1 MTPRLLRHSRLTR
14 GPLKRGL
21 LQRGLVSAAVLAAML
36 SGRANA
42 DTAAS
47 CSRDIQVPVALI
59 GMSTT
64 LLANGQVGG
73 IYPEAL
79 QGAALKAGCK
89 LVYSV
94 VPRARLEVLF
104 EMGKADLLMPA
115 SRTPARDKQ
124 GIFIPMISHR
134 ATLLSLAGAKRA
146 PLASAQELLDRQ
158 ELRVAV
164 VRGYDFGEQYQWL
177 VRELAR
183 QGRLYQEVDTV
194 AIARL
199 MQAGAIDVTI
209 MGPTTFHGAVQRDP
223 RVAGLVERL
232 RVEPIPELPWSTSGI
247 YLSRNALSPEDQATL
262 RELMEK
268 VAKSPAILEAFQ
280 RNYKQD
286 WLPESVRAR

>member
-1 MTPRLLRHSRLTR
+1 MMRRV
-14 GPLKRGL
+14 
-21 LQRGLVSAAVLAAML
+21 VSAAMLAAL
-36 SGRANA
+36 LTGH
-42 DTAAS
+42 AAAKAQGS
-47 CSRDIQVPVALI
+47 CTRDIQVPVALI
-59 GMSTT
+59 GMSMTQ
-64 LLANGQVGG
+64 LENGSVGG

-79 QGAALKAGCK
+79 QHAVQKAGCK
-89 LVYSV
+89 FVYSV

-104 EMGKADLLMPA
+104 EMGKADVLIPA
-115 SRTPARDKQ
+115 SRTPARDKI
-124 GIFIPMISHR
+124 GTFVPMISHR
-134 ATLLSLAGAKRA
+134 ATLLSLAGAARA
-146 PLASAQELLDRQ
+146 PLTSAQDLLDRK

-223 RVAGLVERL
+223 RVAGLADRL
-232 RVEPIPELPWSTSGI
+232 RVEAIPELPWNWSGA
-247 YLSRNALSPEDQATL
+247 YVSRHSLSQEDQAAVRDL
-262 RELMEK
+262 IER

-280 RNYKQD
+280 RTYRPD
-286 WLPESVRAR
+286 LLAESVRPR

>member
-1 MTPRLLRHSRLTR
+1 MMRRA
-14 GPLKRGL
+14 
-21 LQRGLVSAAVLAAML
+21 VSAAMLAALL
-36 SGRANA
+36 SSHA
-42 DTAAS
+42 TAQAQGS

-64 LLANGQVGG
+64 QLDNGSVGG

-79 QGAALKAGCK
+79 QSAVQKAGCK
-89 LVYSV
+89 FVYSV

-104 EMGKADLLMPA
+104 EMGKADILIPA
-115 SRTPARDKQ
+115 SRTPARDKH

-134 ATLLSLAGAKRA
+134 ATLLSLAGATRA
-146 PLASAQELLDRQ
+146 PLTSAQDLLDHK

-199 MQAGAIDVTI
+199 MQAGAIDITI
-209 MGPTTFHGAVQRDP
+209 MGPTIFHGAVQRDP
-223 RVAGLVERL
+223 RVAGLADRL
-232 RVEPIPELPWSTSGI
+232 RVEAIPELPWNWSGA
-247 YLSRNALSPEDQATL
+247 YVSRHSLGQEDQAAVRDL
-262 RELMEK
+262 IER

-280 RNYKQD
+280 RTYRPD
-286 WLPESVRAR
+286 LLAESVRPR

>member
-1 MTPRLLRHSRLTR
+1 MNRRRYC
-14 GPLKRGL
+14 
-21 LQRGLVSAAVLAAML
+21 AALLAAAL
-36 SGRANA
+36 SGH
-42 DTAAS
+42 AAAQGAGS

-59 GMSTT
+59 GMSIMQQE
-64 LLANGQVGG
+64 NGTVGG

-79 QGAALKAGCK
+79 QAAVLKAGCK
-89 LVYSV
+89 FVYSV

-104 EMGKADLLMPA
+104 EIGRADILMPA
-115 SRTPARDKQ
+115 SRTAARDKL
-124 GIFIPMISHR
+124 GLFVPMISHR
-134 ATLLSLAGAKRA
+134 ATLLSLAGGARA
-146 PLASAQELLDRQ
+146 PLTSAQDLLERK

-183 QGRLYQEVDTV
+183 QGRLYQEADTI

-223 RVAGLVERL
+223 RVAGLADRL
-232 RVEPIPELPWSTSGI
+232 RVEAIPELPWNWSGVYI
-247 YLSRNALSPEDQATL
+247 SRHSLSADDQAIV

-280 RNYKQD
+280 RTYKQE
-286 WLPESVRAR
+286 WLVESVRPR

>member
-1 MTPRLLRHSRLTR
+1 MSRPMQVHTAR
-14 GPLKRGL
+14 RLKRRL
-21 LQRGLVSAAVLAAML
+21 IAAVLAATL
-36 SGRANA
+36 SSHAGAQ
-42 DTAAS
+42 TATS
-47 CSRDIQVPVALI
+47 CSREIQVPVALI

-64 LLANGQVGG
+64 QLENGSVGG
-73 IYPEAL
+73 IYPEAF
-79 QGAALKAGCK
+79 QAAAQKAGCK

-104 EMGKADLLMPA
+104 EMGKADMLVPA
-115 SRTPARDKQ
+115 SRTPARDKL
-124 GIFIPMISHR
+124 GIFVPMISHR
-134 ATLLSLAGAKRA
+134 ATLLSLANNARA
-146 PLASAQELLDRQ
+146 PLASAQDLLDRK

-223 RVAGLVERL
+223 RVAGLGERL

-247 YLSRNALSPEDQATL
+247 YISRQSLTPEDQAAV
-262 RELMEK
+262 RDLMEK

-280 RNYKQD
+280 RTYRQE
-286 WLPESVRAR
+286 WLAESVRAR

>member
-1 MTPRLLRHSRLTR
+1 MMRRV
-14 GPLKRGL
+14 
-21 LQRGLVSAAVLAAML
+21 VSAAMLAALL
-36 SGRANA
+36 SGH
-42 DTAAS
+42 AAAQQAQGS

-64 LLANGQVGG
+64 QLENGSVGG

-79 QGAALKAGCK
+79 QHAVQKAGCK
-89 LVYSV
+89 FVYSV

-104 EMGKADLLMPA
+104 EMGKADVLIPA
-115 SRTPARDKQ
+115 SRTPARDKI
-124 GIFIPMISHR
+124 GIFVPMISHR
-134 ATLLSLAGAKRA
+134 ATLLSLAGGTRA
-146 PLASAQELLDRQ
+146 PLTSAQDLLDRK

-223 RVAGLVERL
+223 RVAGLADRL
-232 RVEPIPELPWSTSGI
+232 RVEAIPELPWNWSGA
-247 YLSRNALSPEDQATL
+247 YVSRQSLSQEDQAAVRDL
-262 RELMEK
+262 IER
-268 VAKSPAILEAFQ
+268 VAKSPAILEGFQ
-280 RNYKQD
+280 RTYRAD
-286 WLPESVRAR
+286 LLAESVRPR